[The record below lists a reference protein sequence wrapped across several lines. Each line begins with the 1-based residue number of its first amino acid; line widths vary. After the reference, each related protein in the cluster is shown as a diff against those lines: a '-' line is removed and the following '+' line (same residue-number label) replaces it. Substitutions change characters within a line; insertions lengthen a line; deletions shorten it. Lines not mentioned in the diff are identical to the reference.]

1 MLKTTQLAKREVV
14 NQLLTHSRLT
24 NVEISKKVGVSLAM
38 VCNIRK
44 KISSGSSLRHK
55 TGAGRPRT
63 LRNSI
68 RQSLAAYIR
77 HKPHLSLRC
86 LASNLDSNVS
96 HETVRNELR
105 DMTYSKPY
113 PTLSPM
119 LSEVHKIN
127 RVKWSKKY
135 RYPVKEWSK
144 TIFIDEMSIWLAK
157 GRLRMWTKRGKK
169 RICPTTKHSAKIDVW
184 AAFSSMGV
192 FPLCVFRENMNSQL
206 FISIMEGHLLR
217 QAEVF
222 HGTDWKVV
230 MDNDPK
236 HTSLLSRQW
245 IDENIPNKMPWPSQ
259 SPDMNPIENLFGWLK
274 KKLVKKGPKTIKQ
287 LKDMLEEIWSNV
299 DPEFL
304 SSYWKSMQSR
314 CKMVIEAGVESINY

>member
-1 MLKTTQLAKREVV
+1 MLKF
-14 NQLLTHSRLT
+14 
-24 NVEISKKVGVSLAM
+24 
-38 VCNIRK
+38 RK
-44 KISSGSSLRHK
+44 KLALVWRRSTIF
-55 TGAGRPRT
+55 GRKFQAVH
-63 LRNSI
+63 LSVI
-68 RQSLAAYIR
+68 KQVLVDLVHCAIQLDSLAAYIR

-86 LASNLDSNVS
+86 LVSKLDSNVS
-96 HETVRNELR
+96 HETVRNALR

-127 RVKWSKKY
+127 RVKWAKKY

-169 RICPTTKHSAKIDVW
+169 CICPTTKHSAKINVW
-184 AAFSSMGV
+184 AAFSSIGV

-206 FISIMEGHLLR
+206 FISIIEGHLLK

-222 HGTDWKVV
+222 HGTDWRVV

-245 IDENIPNKMPWPSQ
+245 IEENIPNKMPLPSQ
-259 SPDMNPIENLFGWLK
+259 SPDMNPIENPFGWLK
-274 KKLVKKGPKTIKQ
+274 QKLVKKGPKTIKQ

-304 SSYWKSMQSR
+304 SSYLEVGHRGWR
-314 CKMVIEAGVESINY
+314 VEYKLLNLKLFLTYLVVHHNVPYKKIVNK